1 MPSCSQSFVRS
12 ARGVL
17 RHLSFLQSTEQPTM
31 LQGRYMAAPGFAA
44 PTLTWVDDVLHIG
57 SEVADAL
64 SSGTPVVALEST
76 IFSEL
81 GLPQPAN
88 RECFERVQSAVRA
101 AGAVPALCGVLDGRA
116 VVGANHEQAERLFG
130 GSTKLGARDLGPA
143 VAAGLDV
150 GVTTVS
156 ATATLA
162 AAADI
167 EVFATGGIGGVHRGA
182 DRSGDVSADLE
193 AMARH
198 RVVVVSSGVKSFL
211 DVALTFER
219 LETLG
224 VAVLGWRTDRFPAF
238 YVRDCGLELTSVVD
252 DGQEA
257 AAAFRAAAVLGH
269 PGGMLVANP
278 IPADAELDAAQVEA
292 AIETAE
298 AAARRD
304 GVSGG
309 DVTPAV
315 LTALVA
321 ATGGAAVAANV
332 ALAESNAAVAAEIA
346 AALAQNPVVGR
357 GAGS

>member
-1 MPSCSQSFVRS
+1 MTEI
-12 ARGVL
+12 L
-17 RHLSFLQSTEQPTM
+17 RV
-31 LQGRYMAAPGFAA
+31 GR
-44 PTLTWVDDVLHIG
+44 
-57 SEVADAL
+57 EVANAL
-64 SSGTPVVALEST
+64 ASGRPVVALEST

-81 GLPQPAN
+81 GLPEPAN
-88 RECFERVQSAVRA
+88 CECFQRMQAAVQAV
-101 AGAVPALCGVLDGRA
+101 GAVPALCGVLDGRA
-116 VVGANHEQAERLFG
+116 MVGANRDQAERLFG

-143 VAAGLDV
+143 VADGLEV

-156 ATATLA
+156 ATVTLA
-162 AAADI
+162 EAAGI

-238 YVRDCGLELTSVVD
+238 YVRDGGPELTSIVNN
-252 DGQEA
+252 GQQA
-257 AAAFRAAAVLGH
+257 AAAFRAAGALGQ

-278 IPADAELDAAQVEA
+278 IPASAELDSAQVSEA
-292 AIETAE
+292 VEVAE

-315 LTALVA
+315 LTALA
-321 ATGGAAVAANV
+321 AVTGGAAVQANI

-346 AALAQNPVVGR
+346 AALAAYPPLAGPR
-357 GAGS
+357 GDR

>member
-1 MPSCSQSFVRS
+1 MD
-12 ARGVL
+12 G
-17 RHLSFLQSTEQPTM
+17 
-31 LQGRYMAAPGFAA
+31 
-44 PTLTWVDDVLHIG
+44 TLHNG
-57 SEVADAL
+57 SEVAAAL
-64 SSGTPVVALEST
+64 SSGAPVVALEST

-88 RECFERVQSAVRA
+88 RECFDRVQAAVRSR
-101 AGAVPALCGVLDGRA
+101 GAVPALCGVLDGRA
-116 VVGANHEQAERLFG
+116 VVGANQDQAERLFG

-156 ATATLA
+156 ATVTLA
-162 AAADI
+162 AAAGI

-238 YVRDCGLELTSVVD
+238 YVRDGGPELTSIVNN
-252 DGQEA
+252 GQEA
-257 AAAFRAAAVLGH
+257 ATAFRAAGALGH
-269 PGGMLVANP
+269 PGGVLVANP
-278 IPADAELDAAQVEA
+278 VPAWAELDAAEVDEAVEV
-292 AIETAE
+292 AE
-298 AAARRD
+298 AAAHRD

-315 LTALVA
+315 LTALAA
-321 ATGGAAVAANV
+321 ATGGVVVRANI

-346 AALAQNPVVGR
+346 VALTEDPAAAQ
-357 GAGS
+357 GAGP

>member
-1 MPSCSQSFVRS
+1 MGAWSYARS
-12 ARGVL
+12 VAAIL
-17 RHLSFLQSTEQPTM
+17 RL
-31 LQGRYMAAPGFAA
+31 G
-44 PTLTWVDDVLHIG
+44 D
-57 SEVADAL
+57 EVAAAL

-76 IFSEL
+76 IFSQL
-81 GLPQPAN
+81 GLPEPAN
-88 RECFERVQSAVRA
+88 RRCFESVEAAVRA
-101 AGAVPALCGVLDGRA
+101 GGAVPALCGVLDGQA
-116 VVGANHEQAERLFG
+116 VVGAGDDQGERLFG
-130 GSTKLGARDLGPA
+130 GSAKLGARDLGPA

-156 ATATLA
+156 ATVTLA
-162 AAADI
+162 AAAGI

-182 DRSGDVSADLE
+182 DRSGDVSADLG

-211 DVALTFER
+211 DVSITFER

-238 YVRDCGLELTSVVD
+238 YVRDGGPELSSIVR
-252 DGQEA
+252 DGREV
-257 AAAFRAAAVLGH
+257 AAAFRAASALGH
-269 PGGMLVANP
+269 PGGILVANP
-278 IPADAELDAAQVEA
+278 IPPEAELDRDVVAEA
-292 AIETAE
+292 VAGAE

-315 LTALVA
+315 LTALA
-321 ATGGAAVAANV
+321 EATGGAAVPANI

-346 AALAQNPVVGR
+346 AALAKYAEPGR
-357 GAGS
+357 GADHE

>member
-1 MPSCSQSFVRS
+1 
-12 ARGVL
+12 
-17 RHLSFLQSTEQPTM
+17 
-31 LQGRYMAAPGFAA
+31 MAAILRLG
-44 PTLTWVDDVLHIG
+44 D
-57 SEVADAL
+57 EVAAAL

-76 IFSEL
+76 IFSQL
-81 GLPQPAN
+81 GLPEPGN
-88 RECFERVQSAVRA
+88 RECFQRVEAAVRA
-101 AGAVPALCGVLDGRA
+101 GGAVPALCGVLDGQA
-116 VVGANHEQAERLFG
+116 VVGAGDDQGERLFG
-130 GSTKLGARDLGPA
+130 GSAKLGARDLGPA

-156 ATATLA
+156 ATVTLA
-162 AAADI
+162 AAAGI

-211 DVALTFER
+211 DVSLTFER

-238 YVRDCGLELTSVVD
+238 YVRDGGPELSSIVRGGCEVAAALR
-252 DGQEA
+252 A
-257 AAAFRAAAVLGH
+257 AAALGH
-269 PGGMLVANP
+269 SGGILVANP
-278 IPADAELDAAQVEA
+278 IPPEEELDRAVVAEA
-292 AIETAE
+292 VADAE

-315 LTALVA
+315 LTALA
-321 ATGGAAVAANV
+321 EATGGAVVAANI

-346 AALAQNPVVGR
+346 AALAQIR
-357 GAGS
+357 